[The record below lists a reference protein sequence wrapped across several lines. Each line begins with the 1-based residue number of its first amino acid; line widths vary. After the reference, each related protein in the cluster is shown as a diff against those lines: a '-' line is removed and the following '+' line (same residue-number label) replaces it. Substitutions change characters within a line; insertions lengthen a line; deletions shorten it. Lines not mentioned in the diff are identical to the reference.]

1 MARLTLAIIFRI
13 VFSAGSAEFARIRE
27 LTTRRYQGDRIVDL
41 LDFAPIL
48 DRAWKVYKG
57 YRQRYIFKDLNASI
71 DRLIVRRNGRATRS
85 ENDFLGRLLERK
97 DPQSGSGLSAQE
109 LHNQIVTILG
119 KGHETAALALMWTWY
134 LLSQHPLQEA
144 KFHAELDAV
153 LGGRTPAFRDLARLP
168 YTRMV
173 VEEALRLYPPT
184 HTMPWRG
191 ARGTMKSAA

>member
-153 LGGRTPAFRDLARLP
+153 LGGRTTAFGISPDSPIRAWSSRKRFGCIRRP
-168 YTRMV
+168 I
-173 VEEALRLYPPT
+173 PC
-184 HTMPWRG
+184 RG
-191 ARGTMKSAA
+191 AEPAGR